1 MNDSDK
7 LAELKLAI
15 ENIKSITNEAW
26 IGSLDDRKIKE
37 LEFHNR
43 DRDPEF
49 VETAATD
56 SDTFEKFYG
65 NKKFYRTVQRS
76 TEYVDDWIKVNAK
89 GKVFLDFACGNGEH
103 AIKASESGAELALG
117 LDISDVSINN
127 AEQEATKRKLE
138 NILFF
143 QADCEDTKLPDDSVD
158 VIICSGMLHHLDLS
172 YVFPELRRILK
183 DKGKILAIEA
193 LDYNPFIKLYRLI
206 TPDMR
211 TEWEK
216 AHILSFADLKFAER
230 FFDVKN
236 VKYWHVVSYAGAY
249 LEKLLPFLNF
259 MDSIMERIPLL
270 RVMSWIFTF
279 ELHSN
284 K

>member
-259 MDSIMERIPLL
+259 PLSIPKTSPEKGSTVNFL
-270 RVMSWIFTF
+270 
-279 ELHSN
+279 
-284 K
+284 